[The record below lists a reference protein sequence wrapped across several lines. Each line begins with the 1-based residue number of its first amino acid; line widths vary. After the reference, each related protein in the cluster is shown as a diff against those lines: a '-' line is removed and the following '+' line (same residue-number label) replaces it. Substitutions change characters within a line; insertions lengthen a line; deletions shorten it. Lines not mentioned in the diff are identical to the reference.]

1 MVKMSDT
8 ESDLEIEP
16 SVVAYMAAAA
26 LREADAKATQD
37 GAAAAAV
44 HAQLSIDALYE
55 AVEMQVCPLKV
66 RQIVTNG
73 VRSLQKCTL
82 DRRSEVVGFT

>member
-16 SVVAYMAAAA
+16 SVVAYTAAAA

-37 GAAAAAV
+37 VAAAAAV
-44 HAQLSIDALYE
+44 HAQLSIDSLYV
-55 AVEMQVCPLKV
+55 AGL
-66 RQIVTNG
+66 G
-73 VRSLQKCTL
+73 
-82 DRRSEVVGFT
+82 